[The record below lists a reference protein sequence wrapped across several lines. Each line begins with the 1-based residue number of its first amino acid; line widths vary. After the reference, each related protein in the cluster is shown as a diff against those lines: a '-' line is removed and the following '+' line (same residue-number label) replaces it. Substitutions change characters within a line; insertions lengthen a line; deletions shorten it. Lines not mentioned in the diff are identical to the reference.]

1 MRSKCFLPL
10 LILFGSSA
18 HAAGPPVSV
27 IRMTEAAQKFIAS
40 LSADQRSLA
49 LKPMGDAEREAFKPV
64 PFPIVG
70 LRFDG
75 MKPEQIALLHELLK
89 TGLSA
94 AAHHKLTEII
104 RVDDVLLAAEQG
116 RGRAP
121 AFHGSR
127 NYNIVIFDAPTP
139 GGTWS
144 WRFHG
149 HHIYLSFTIVKG
161 ELFATAPAFFGA
173 EPNDVSE
180 GPGAPWRVLANEE
193 DLGVNLY
200 NSLDTGQKAAATIGT
215 EMPGD
220 MVSGRASK
228 VDPMAPAGIAWAALT
243 QEQRAGLQALV
254 LEYCNNSA
262 DDLRFERLKRVED
275 GGWDNLYFA
284 WIGDPARLQRKYYR
298 VQGPRFL
305 IEYCA
310 VALTPNHVHSVW
322 RDFKGDYGRDL
333 LAEHLASTPH

>member
-1 MRSKCFLPL
+1 MRVLSVLCALAYFVSP
-10 LILFGSSA
+10 A
-18 HAAGPPVSV
+18 HAATPPASV
-27 IRMTEAAQKFIAS
+27 VHMTEAAQKFISS
-40 LSADQRSLA
+40 LNADQRQVA
-49 LKPMGDAEREAFKPV
+49 LKPMSDVERETFKPV
-64 PFPIVG
+64 PFPVVG

-75 MKPEQIALLHELLK
+75 MTPEQVTLLKELLK
-89 TGLSA
+89 TGLSEA
-94 AAHHKLTEII
+94 GYHKLTEII
-104 RVDDVLLAAEQG
+104 RVDDVLLQTEQG

-127 NYNIVIFDAPTP
+127 NYNIVIFDTPTP

-173 EPNDVSE
+173 EPNEVNE
-180 GPGAPWRVLANEE
+180 GPGAPWRVLASEE
-193 DLGVNLY
+193 DLGVNLF
-200 NSLDTGQKAAATIGT
+200 NALDADQKTAATIGA
-215 EMPGD
+215 EVPGD

-228 VDPMAPAGIAWAALT
+228 VDPMAPVGIAWAKLT
-243 QEQRAGLQALV
+243 KDQQAKLQALV

-262 DDLRFERLKRVED
+262 DDLRFERLKRVEA
-275 GGWDNLYFA
+275 GGWENLSFA

-298 VQGPRFL
+298 VQGPQFL

-310 VALTPNHVHSVW
+310 VSLTPNHIHSVW
-322 RDFKGDYGRDL
+322 RDFNRDYGRDI
-333 LAEHLASTPH
+333 LAEHLAANPH

>member
-1 MRSKCFLPL
+1 MHPKYILPL
-10 LILFGSSA
+10 LLVLAASA
-18 HAAGPPVSV
+18 HAAGPPEFVV
-27 IRMTEAAQKFIAS
+27 RMTDAAQKFIAS
-40 LSADQRSLA
+40 LDDGQRKIA
-49 LKPMGDAEREAFKPV
+49 LKPMNDAEREAFKPV

-70 LRFDG
+70 LRFDA
-75 MKPEQIALLHELLK
+75 MQREQIALLHELLK
-89 TGLSA
+89 TGLSPA
-94 AAHHKLTEII
+94 AYHKLTEII
-104 RVDDVLLAAEQG
+104 RVDDVLLQTEQG
-116 RGRAP
+116 RGRSP

-127 NYNIVIFDAPTP
+127 NYNIVIFDTPTP

-200 NSLDTGQKAAATIGT
+200 NTLDAGQKATATIAT
-215 EMPGD
+215 AMPD
-220 MVSGRASK
+220 DLVSGRASK
-228 VDPMAPAGIAWAALT
+228 VDPMAPAGIAWAKLT
-243 QEQRAGLQALV
+243 KEQQAGLQALV

-275 GGWDNLYFA
+275 GGWENLYFA

-310 VALTPNHVHSVW
+310 VSLSPNHIHSVW
-322 RDFKGDYGRDL
+322 RDFNGDYGRDI
-333 LAEHLASTPH
+333 LAEHLASNPH